1 MDLLARELGN
11 WRTSSRSGPAYH
23 GLADAIRLLIVDGR
37 LPVGARLPSERA
49 LADTLRVSRTTVT
62 AAYAQLRDDGYLNA
76 RRGARSTTALP
87 VAPAVT
93 ARRRGAVDEP
103 GRGGLSAPA
112 AAVMEAFADA
122 ARDVTPYLHEM
133 GHELVGVIALRQAIA
148 ERYCER
154 GLPTEPDEVMVTTGA
169 LHAISLILT
178 TYVQPGDRVLVEQPT
193 YHGALSA
200 ITTAG
205 ARPVPVAMTEDGWE
219 LDALQAAV
227 HQLSPSLAYLIPD
240 NHNPTGLTMPAA
252 DRKRLARIIAETRT
266 RTIIDETILDMW
278 LDEPVPPPMA
288 AAMTTR
294 RDLVLTVGSMSKS
307 FWGGLRVGWIR
318 AERATIATIAAL
330 RPSIDMGTAGP
341 RTVRRRKASRAARR
355 AAAGAA
361 RDPSGPAGVSAVAAA
376 AAPARLAARARRR
389 RDVAVGAVARADEH
403 RAVGCRVAAGAG
415 PARRTAVRGRRH
427 AGALRAGALRAARG
441 PATAAIELLARAWH
455 SVTGSTAP
463 EPTTVVG
470 RLGTRR
476 YSSVRESSTR
486 ASTCRRRA
494 SAASISP
501 RVMPRMNSTVSRY
514 GWLSDASATSRSAG
528 LALNATPRPGRG
540 QHVDV
545 VGAVA
550 DGDAS
555 APSGR
560 RPAAQSPSAPWPFPA
575 GR

>member
-1 MDLLARELGN
+1 MQMTIDLPARALDVDLLARELGN

-49 LADTLRVSRTTVT
+49 MADTLRVSRTTVT

-87 VAPAVT
+87 LAPAT
-93 ARRRGAVDEP
+93 RTEATPPTMSLAAAA
-103 GRGGLSAPA
+103 LSAPA
-112 AAVMEAFADA
+112 AAVSEAFVDA
-122 ARDVTPYLHEM
+122 THDVTPYLHEP
-133 GHELVGVIALRQAIA
+133 GHELVGVAALRQAIA

-154 GLPTEPDEVMVTTGA
+154 GLPTEPDDVLVTTGA
-169 LHAISLILT
+169 LHAIGLILT

-240 NHNPTGLTMPAA
+240 NQNPTGLTMPAR
-252 DRKRLARIIAETRT
+252 DRKRLAGIIAETRT

-278 LDEPVPPPMA
+278 LDEPVPAPMA

-330 RPSIDMGTAGP
+330 RPSIDMGTPVLEQFAAARLLAQRDELLPERREILRTRRAVLLSLLHRHLPDWQPGRGVGGMSLWVRLPAPMSTALAAAASRLGLDLPAGP
-341 RTVRRRKASRAARR
+341 RFGVDGTLERFVRV
-355 AAAGAA
+355 
-361 RDPSGPAGVSAVAAA
+361 PY
-376 AAPARLAARARRR
+376 
-389 RDVAVGAVARADEH
+389 
-403 RAVGCRVAAGAG
+403 
-415 PARRTAVRGRRH
+415 
-427 AGALRAGALRAARG
+427 ALPEEQLS
-441 PATAAIELLARAWH
+441 AAIELLARAWH
-455 SVTGSTAP
+455 GVTGSIAP
-463 EPTTVVG
+463 EPTTLVV
-470 RLGTRR
+470 
-476 YSSVRESSTR
+476 
-486 ASTCRRRA
+486 
-494 SAASISP
+494 
-501 RVMPRMNSTVSRY
+501 
-514 GWLSDASATSRSAG
+514 
-528 LALNATPRPGRG
+528 
-540 QHVDV
+540 
-545 VGAVA
+545 
-550 DGDAS
+550 
-555 APSGR
+555 
-560 RPAAQSPSAPWPFPA
+560 
-575 GR
+575 

>member
-1 MDLLARELGN
+1 MQMTIDLPARALDVDLLARELGN

-49 LADTLRVSRTTVT
+49 MADTLRVSRTTVT

-87 VAPAVT
+87 LAPAT
-93 ARRRGAVDEP
+93 RTEATPPTMSLAAAA
-103 GRGGLSAPA
+103 LSAPA
-112 AAVMEAFADA
+112 AAVSEAFVDA
-122 ARDVTPYLHEM
+122 THDVTPYLHEP
-133 GHELVGVIALRQAIA
+133 GHELVGVAALRQAIA

-154 GLPTEPDEVMVTTGA
+154 GLPTEPDDVLVTTGA
-169 LHAISLILT
+169 LHAIGLILT

-240 NHNPTGLTMPAA
+240 NQNPTGLTMPAR
-252 DRKRLARIIAETRT
+252 DRKRLAGIIAETRT

-278 LDEPVPPPMA
+278 LDEPVPAPMA

-330 RPSIDMGTAGP
+330 RPSIDMGTPVLEQFAAARLLAQRDELLPERREILRTRRAVLLSLLHRHLPDWQPGPGVGGMSLWVRLPAPMSTALAAAASRLGLDLPAGP
-341 RTVRRRKASRAARR
+341 RFGVDGTLERFVRV
-355 AAAGAA
+355 
-361 RDPSGPAGVSAVAAA
+361 PY
-376 AAPARLAARARRR
+376 
-389 RDVAVGAVARADEH
+389 
-403 RAVGCRVAAGAG
+403 
-415 PARRTAVRGRRH
+415 
-427 AGALRAGALRAARG
+427 ALPEEQLS
-441 PATAAIELLARAWH
+441 AAIELLARAWH
-455 SVTGSTAP
+455 GVTGSIAP
-463 EPTTVVG
+463 EPTTLVV
-470 RLGTRR
+470 
-476 YSSVRESSTR
+476 
-486 ASTCRRRA
+486 
-494 SAASISP
+494 
-501 RVMPRMNSTVSRY
+501 
-514 GWLSDASATSRSAG
+514 
-528 LALNATPRPGRG
+528 
-540 QHVDV
+540 
-545 VGAVA
+545 
-550 DGDAS
+550 
-555 APSGR
+555 
-560 RPAAQSPSAPWPFPA
+560 
-575 GR
+575 